1 MIRNLKHIIIF
12 IICFWAFSLSAQD
25 PHFSQNQNTNSYLN
39 PALSGVYEG
48 SMQFGVNYRDQWS
61 SVLGTQKFITGN
73 VNGDLKFKIFGD
85 DYVSVNVNAMFDQA
99 GRSFYN
105 QALLHLGGSY
115 IKKLS
120 ENYNGGQY
128 LSVGFRAGMGQNSL
142 DWGRLWFD
150 RQFDRNS
157 ESVNTDINNG
167 EPGIGGG
174 RGKTDFYPDMGVGV
188 FWYMI
193 TGDNSSVF
201 AGLSANHLNTP
212 DISLLQSSSTR
223 GQLLYTKWS
232 GQVGAELS
240 LNNTLS
246 VIPNLML
253 WVQGPSWQSV
263 IGSAIQYDGYADDDL
278 SMRLGIMARLA
289 NSSESSVI
297 FDSFILDVGFEFSKY
312 EIGLSYDIS
321 VSQLSLASKN
331 RGAFEISLI
340 YRKPYETSYRKQ
352 SNFPRL

>member
-1 MIRNLKHIIIF
+1 MVGLKHIFLF
-12 IICFWAFSLSAQD
+12 IICFVATSLSAQD

-48 SMQFGVNYRDQWS
+48 SMQIGVNYRDQWS

-73 VNGDLKFKIFGD
+73 VNGDIKFGVFGG
-85 DYVSVNVNAMFDQA
+85 DYISINVNAMFDQA
-99 GRSFYN
+99 GASFYN
-105 QALLHLGGSY
+105 QALLHLGGSF

-128 LSVGFRAGMGQNSL
+128 LSFGFRAGMGQNSL

-150 RQFDRNS
+150 RQFDRGG
-157 ESVNTDINNG
+157 EFVNTEANNG

-174 RGKTDFYPDMGVGV
+174 RGRTNFYPDGGVGI

-193 TGDNSSVF
+193 TGENTSVY
-201 AGLSANHLNTP
+201 AGLAANHLNKP
-212 DISLLQSSSTR
+212 NISLLASSSSN
-223 GQLLYTKWS
+223 GSNLYTKWS

-240 LNNTLS
+240 LNNKIS
-246 VIPNLML
+246 VLPAVMV

-263 IGSAIQYDGYADDDL
+263 FGSAIKYNGYGDDDL
-278 SMRLGIMARLA
+278 SMRLGIMGRLA
-289 NSSESSVI
+289 NSSASSVG
-297 FDSFILDVGFEFSKY
+297 FDSFIIDVGFEFSKY
-312 EIGLSYDIS
+312 EIGLSYDFTT
-321 VSQLSLASKN
+321 SQLSLASKN

-340 YRKPYETSYRKQ
+340 YRKPYEDSYRNQ
-352 SNFPRL
+352 SNFPRF